1 MRVYLSVRAKG
12 DTKTRKSRRLLKLP
26 KKAVEALKEH
36 RKRQAAER
44 LQAGEQWQDLAL
56 IFCRE
61 DGTPLDRWQV
71 RREREPGQPALA
83 TCGTLRP
90 LLRYPRPAR
99 ATHPMRPTASVCGHV
114 IGLACH
120 ACLPQALAGV
130 FTPNALH
137 GPAPEPRIPRP
148 AGYAQGLK
156 SRRTGRDSG
165 HARSHPSGA
174 PGHVAVSAGAGPGAD
189 DPGGACCAAGWHLRS
204 WLRLAACS
212 SQLITTSPWHRE
224 QRTLPVPH
232 QASTLRSDHWPP
244 ARGPDGHAG
253 DSRAPGQVG
262 LRGHVSHPCWVMP
275 VIRFQVNA
283 GPAQGKGSVADR

>member
-1 MRVYLSVRAKG
+1 MAGPRPDLLPRGRHPARSLAGPPRTRAWPASAGYLWDAAPAPPLPAARPRHPIPCGRPPPCAATSSGLPAMHA
-12 DTKTRKSRRLLKLP
+12 SRRLS
-26 KKAVEALKEH
+26 
-36 RKRQAAER
+36 
-44 LQAGEQWQDLAL
+44 
-56 IFCRE
+56 
-61 DGTPLDRWQV
+61 
-71 RREREPGQPALA
+71 PAFS
-83 TCGTLRP
+83 P
-90 LLRYPRPAR
+90 
-99 ATHPMRPTASVCGHV
+99 
-114 IGLACH
+114 
-120 ACLPQALAGV
+120 
-130 FTPNALH
+130 PNALH